1 MTDDPA
7 YKKVLE
13 EQREEFRRNQKAH
26 AARKDRAKNG
36 GRPKKARTTHGT
48 QPPAFSDD
56 ALALAFADRHAGEFC
71 YVADWGK
78 WLNWDSIRW
87 ELDHTLA
94 VFDRARTVCRAAA
107 VECSHK
113 PKLAKDLASAKTRAA
128 VVSMA
133 REDRRLATAI
143 EQWDAKPWLFTT
155 GEDDD

>member
-1 MTDDPA
+1 MADDEYAGVDPEFA
-7 YKKVLE
+7 AACKK
-13 EQREEFRRNQKAH
+13 AD
-26 AARKDRAKNG
+26 ARKRRAKNG
-36 GRPKKARTTHGT
+36 DRPKKAPHSTRS
-48 QPPAFSDD
+48 PAFSDD
-56 ALALAFADRHAGEFC
+56 ALALAFADQYAGEFC

-94 VFDRARTVCRAAA
+94 VFDRARTICRAAA
-107 VECSHK
+107 VGCNK
-113 PKLAKDLASAKTRAA
+113 PKVAKELASAKTRAA